1 MVDLLVLVGGQPVEA
16 GLDPARVV
24 PAVMASERTPLPA
37 DGQEPMAR
45 SLLIEIGAP
54 RWWVSSS
61 FVRTPVEANGPDPGY
76 REGQRPPAAPTW
88 RGCTGS

>member
-1 MVDLLVLVGGQPVEA
+1 MVEVFVLIRRQSAET
-16 GLDPARVV
+16 GLDAARVV

-61 FVRTPVEANGPDPGY
+61 FMRTLVEALGPDPGY
-76 REGQRPPAAPTW
+76 REGQRPAAAPTW